1 MLLLGFAIIREI
13 KTKSEETSTVID
25 FVILFNLHGDS
36 VATKAPA
43 RNSHER
49 EVGEKNEAVG

>member
-13 KTKSEETSTVID
+13 KTKNEKTSTVIY
-25 FVILFNLHGDS
+25 FVILCNLRGDS